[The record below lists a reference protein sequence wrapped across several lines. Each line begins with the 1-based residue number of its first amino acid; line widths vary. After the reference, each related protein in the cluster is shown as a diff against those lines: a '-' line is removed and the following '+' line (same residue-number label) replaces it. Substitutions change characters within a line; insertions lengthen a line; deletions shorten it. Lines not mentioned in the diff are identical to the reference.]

1 LTYLLENRESIL
13 NSKAV
18 KFGGSASSL
27 NSLESYQGT
36 SVKSWAL
43 SETIRFFTL
52 TDPTKLLFHGRSSGY
67 FLSSLYCD
75 SWVNTRP
82 QDTTLKAMNRERW

>member
-1 LTYLLENRESIL
+1 LAYLLENRESIL

-27 NSLESYQGT
+27 NSLESYQGVN
-36 SVKSWAL
+36 VKNWVL
-43 SETIRFFTL
+43 SETLKFFTL
-52 TDPTKLLFHGRSSGY
+52 TDPTKLLFHGRLSGY

-75 SWVNTRP
+75 S
-82 QDTTLKAMNRERW
+82 

>member
-1 LTYLLENRESIL
+1 LAYLLENRESIL
-13 NSKAV
+13 NSKAE

-36 SVKSWAL
+36 NVKSWVL
-43 SETIRFFTL
+43 SETLKFFTL
-52 TDPTKLLFHGRSSGY
+52 TDPAKLLFRGRSSGY

-75 SWVNTRP
+75 S
-82 QDTTLKAMNRERW
+82 